1 MVSESY
7 QQAGIPINW
16 HAALLRAVRK
26 PLVAEGLTNREFEG
40 DLENGNTV
48 RIVMT
53 SDVAIANYDRNTPI
67 TATILPLADQSL
79 VADQQKS
86 FNFQVNDLDVKQVK
100 PNFVEEQSS
109 RAVYNLKRVQD
120 AFIFSTMYAGVAAAN
135 YQGAYTVSP
144 VDADAFELS
153 SLAARILD
161 DNETPEDM
169 GVPGMDPEG
178 GPDGG
183 FRFLVVPPLF
193 AEQLVNDPRKSS
205 FGTTDNLRTYG
216 ERYIGRSVA
225 GLEIFKSTNLPK
237 GSDTTAGAGYTA
249 VIAGWTKAT
258 AFASQIVK
266 FETQR
271 VQGNF
276 ADFHM
281 GMSVYGGKVVYPPNL
296 VTFDV
301 RAA

>member
-26 PLVAEGLTNREFEG
+26 PLVMEGLTNREFEG
-40 DLENGNTV
+40 DLATGNTV

-53 SDVAIANYDRNTPI
+53 ADAEVADYDRNSTY
-67 TATILPLADQSL
+67 TGSVLPLADQTL
-79 VADQQKS
+79 LADQQKMIR
-86 FNFQVNDLDVKQVK
+86 FRINDLDVRQVK
-100 PNFVEEQSS
+100 PGFVDEQSA

-120 AFIFSTMYAGVAAAN
+120 AFIAQTMYDGTASAN
-135 YQGAYTVSP
+135 YLGAYTVSP
-144 VDADAFELS
+144 VDADAFELAS
-153 SLAARILD
+153 YAARVLD

-178 GPDGG
+178 GPNGG
-183 FRFLVVPPLF
+183 FRFLVVPPLY

-225 GLEIFKSTNLPK
+225 GLEIFKSTNLPS
-237 GSDTTAGAGYTA
+237 GSNTTAGAGYTA
-249 VIAGWTKAT
+249 CIAGWTKAT
-258 AFASQIVK
+258 AFASQFVK

-271 VQGNF
+271 IVGALADLHLGVQ
-276 ADFHM
+276 
-281 GMSVYGGKVVYPPNL
+281 VYGGKTVYPLNQ

-301 RAA
+301 KAA

>member
-53 SDVAIANYDRNTPI
+53 SDVAIANYNRNTPI
-67 TATILPLADQSL
+67 TATILPLADQTL
-79 VADQQKS
+79 LADQQKS
-86 FNFQVNDLDVKQVK
+86 FNFQTNDLDVKQVK
-100 PNFVEEQSS
+100 PAFVEEQSS

-120 AFIFSTMYAGVAAAN
+120 AFIFQTMYDGVAAAN
-135 YQGAYTVSP
+135 YEGAYTVSP
-144 VDADAFELS
+144 VDADAFELAS
-153 SLAARILD
+153 YAARILD
-161 DNETPEDM
+161 DNDTPEDM
-169 GVPGMDPEG
+169 GVPGMDSEG
-178 GPDGG
+178 GPNGG
-183 FRFLVVPPLF
+183 FRFLVVPPLY
-193 AEQLVNDPRKSS
+193 AEQLVNDPRRSS

-225 GLEIFKSTNLPK
+225 GLEIFKSTNLPS

-249 VIAGWTKAT
+249 VIAGWTKAA

-281 GMSVYGGKVVYPPNL
+281 GMSVYGAKVVYPPNL

>member
-1 MVSESY
+1 
-7 QQAGIPINW
+7 
-16 HAALLRAVRK
+16 
-26 PLVAEGLTNREFEG
+26 
-40 DLENGNTV
+40 
-48 RIVMT
+48 
-53 SDVAIANYDRNTPI
+53 
-67 TATILPLADQSL
+67 
-79 VADQQKS
+79 
-86 FNFQVNDLDVKQVK
+86 
-100 PNFVEEQSS
+100 
-109 RAVYNLKRVQD
+109 
-120 AFIFSTMYAGVAAAN
+120 
-135 YQGAYTVSP
+135 
-144 VDADAFELS
+144 VDADAFELA

-161 DNETPEDM
+161 DTETPEDM
-169 GVPGMDPEG
+169 GVPGMDSEG

-183 FRFLVVPPLF
+183 FRFLVVPPLY

-216 ERYIGRSVA
+216 QRYIGRSVA
-225 GLEIFKSTNLPK
+225 GLEIFKSTNLPS
-237 GSDTTAGAGYTA
+237 GTDTAAGAGYTG
-249 VIAGWTKAT
+249 VIAGWTKAA

-281 GMSVYGGKVVYPPNL
+281 GMSVYGAKVVYPPNL

>member
-16 HAALLRAVRK
+16 HPALLRAVRK
-26 PLVAEGLTNREFEG
+26 PLVGELVVNREFEG
-40 DLENGNTV
+40 DLSDGNTV

-53 SDVAIANYDRNTPI
+53 SDADVSDYDRN
-67 TATILPLADQSL
+67 ATYTSNALPLADQSL
-79 VADQQKS
+79 LADQQKIVR
-86 FNFQVNDLDVKQVK
+86 FRVNDLDIKQVK
-100 PNFVEEQSS
+100 PNFVDEQAA

-120 AFIFSTMYAGVAAAN
+120 AFIFQGYYDGVAAAN
-135 YQGAYTVSP
+135 YLGAYTVSP
-144 VDADAFELS
+144 VDADAFELAS
-153 SLAARILD
+153 YAARVLD

-169 GVPGMDPEG
+169 GVPGMDQEG

-183 FRFLVVPPLF
+183 FRFLVVPPLY
-193 AEQLVNDPRKSS
+193 AEQLVNDPRRSS

-225 GLEIFKSTNLPK
+225 GLEIFKSTNLPS
-237 GSDTTAGAGYTA
+237 GTNTTAGAGYTG
-249 VIAGWTKAT
+249 VVAGWTKAG
-258 AFASQIVK
+258 AFASQFVK

-271 VQGNF
+271 IVGALADLHLGVQ
-276 ADFHM
+276 
-281 GMSVYGGKVVYPPNL
+281 VYGFKEVYPNNV